1 MFVNFYMLRYRLLF
15 VILTALV
22 FIHLIGNLWHGD
34 AHITL
39 DIYLSGIKTAFVFI
53 VILISPIVGVVLIW
67 IKHSLLGSW
76 TVGLSMVGSVIF
88 SVYHHFILIS
98 PANIEHLPLGSA
110 DDHAQFANS
119 AGFIA
124 LVALSTA
131 LLAFYLVGKLQSK
144 NSGVA

>member
-1 MFVNFYMLRYRLLF
+1 MKSKVTKVL
-15 VILTALV
+15 LTALV

-39 DIYLSGIKTAFVFI
+39 DIYLPGVKTAFVII
-53 VILISPIVGVVLIW
+53 VILISPIIGVILIW
-67 IKHSLLGSW
+67 TKHSLLGSW

-98 PANIEHLPLGSA
+98 PDNIEHLPLGSA
-110 DDHAQFANS
+110 DAHAQFANS
-119 AGFIA
+119 AEFIA

-131 LLAFYLVGKLQSK
+131 LLAFYLAGKLQSK